1 MPTAGSLGAPAVDC
15 GSLVF
20 VASSVQAVLK
30 SEPLRVKLGLSP
42 LNAVLADVCIY
53 IYTHDIYIYI
63 SCTLSRA

>member
-53 IYTHDIYIYI
+53 IYTHIYIYI
-63 SCTLSRA
+63 HIMYSV